1 MTELYVKYSNYID
14 SSLVDEIN
22 GYILKD
28 YSIDRIFGRNM
39 YYNSYSSKYR
49 SFIKNIFKN
58 KDIKLLKELKRCN
71 FKIPCYNV
79 NSYIGSIYINKYKE
93 CLFEDEINFLN
104 EYYQQNDFK
113 ELFSHFKCNI
123 YEYEKEKWSRQK
135 RRLELQKN
143 PLLKGNSLFNDNLLL
158 KRVEKLEEEM
168 KKIKENKYIKQEIK
182 KENKK
187 ENKNDSNSNIG
198 KLWTIEE
205 EEILWMNIKVHSI
218 EEVAKLHKRTP
229 KGIKMR
235 LQKIILYKIYNDLL
249 DCNEIKKYIKYIMS
263 EELQNDNDTI
273 NGELM
278 NELIKNF
285 TELN

>member
-1 MTELYVKYSNYID
+1 MTEFYVKYSNYID

-28 YSIDRIFGRNM
+28 YSIDRIFGCNM
-39 YYNSYSSKYR
+39 YYNSYSEKYK

-104 EYYQQNDFK
+104 EYYHQNDFK
-113 ELFSHFKCNI
+113 ELFSHFEFNI
-123 YEYEKEKWSRQK
+123 YEYEKEEWTRQK

-143 PLLKGNSLFNDNLLL
+143 PLLKDNSFVNDNLLL

-168 KKIKENKYIKQEIK
+168 KKIKENKYIK

-187 ENKNDSNSNIG
+187 ENKKDSNNNIG
-198 KLWTIEE
+198 KWWTIEE

-249 DCNEIKKYIKYIMS
+249 DCNEIKKYIKYIMG

-278 NELIKNF
+278 NQLIKNF

>member
-1 MTELYVKYSNYID
+1 ML
-14 SSLVDEIN
+14 
-22 GYILKD
+22 
-28 YSIDRIFGRNM
+28 F
-39 YYNSYSSKYR
+39 R
-49 SFIKNIFKN
+49 S
-58 KDIKLLKELKRCN
+58 
-71 FKIPCYNV
+71 
-79 NSYIGSIYINKYKE
+79 
-93 CLFEDEINFLN
+93 
-104 EYYQQNDFK
+104 NDFK
-113 ELFSHFKCNI
+113 ELFSHIQFNI
-123 YEYEKEKWSRQK
+123 YEYEKEEWKRQK
-135 RRLELQKN
+135 RRLELGGN
-143 PLLKGNSLFNDNLLL
+143 PLLKGNSLFNDNSLL

-168 KKIKENKYIKQEIK
+168 KKIKEKHDIK
-182 KENKK
+182 KEVKK
-187 ENKNDSNSNIG
+187 GENNNNIG

-249 DCNEIKKYIKYIMS
+249 DCNEIKKYIKYIMG

-278 NELIKNF
+278 KELIKNF